1 MKLIRQD
8 SSDERWRAETSG
20 PQWIDLDLDEA
31 NIDRWLSEKLDLCEE
46 TQRLV
51 RGRSKRNRRVVVPEG
66 IFLRVCCLTLSP
78 TAESAEATTQFGVL
92 IHADRIVTLRRGRV
106 LELEAVWDFLK
117 QGTEPAESVWHV
129 LALIV
134 MKISGM
140 VEANLDSISEQ
151 VDDLEDI
158 LFVEDEELPID
169 YLGQI
174 RRHLIRERR
183 YLTMLACTVEDTISD
198 TQSQL
203 AIESGKELHFAAQ
216 ELGRQV
222 RTLEFFV
229 ERTNLI
235 QDQIESELSERL
247 NRATYRLGVVATVFL
262 PLGFLTGLLGIN
274 VAGVPGDHY
283 PGAFWLVCGVL
294 FVIAM
299 VAWYVVART
308 QKA

>member
-1 MKLIRQD
+1 MKLIEQD
-8 SSDERWRAETSG
+8 ISDEGWRDQTAG
-20 PQWIDLDLDEA
+20 PHWIDLDLDQA
-31 NIDRWLSEKLDLCEE
+31 DVDCWLSERLELCEE

-66 IFLRVCCLTLSP
+66 IFLRICCLTLSP

-106 LELEAVWDFLK
+106 LELEEVWEFLE
-117 QGTEPAESVWHV
+117 QETERADRVWHI

-134 MKISGM
+134 TKIAGM
-140 VEANLDSISEQ
+140 IEANLDSISEQ
-151 VDDLEDI
+151 VDDLEDL
-158 LFVEDEELPID
+158 LFAEDEELPID
-169 YLGQI
+169 DLGQI

-183 YLTMLACTVEDTISD
+183 YLTMLACIVEDTISD
-198 TQSQL
+198 TQSQFSDQ
-203 AIESGKELHFAAQ
+203 SGKELHFAAQ

-283 PGAFWLVCGVL
+283 PNAFWLVCGVL

-299 VAWYVVART
+299 VAWFVVART